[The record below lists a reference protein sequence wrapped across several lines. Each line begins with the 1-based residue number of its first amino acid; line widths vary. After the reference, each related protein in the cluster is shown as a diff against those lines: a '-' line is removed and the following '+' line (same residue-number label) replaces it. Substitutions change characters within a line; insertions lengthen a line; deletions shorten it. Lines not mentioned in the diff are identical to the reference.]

1 MRQADATSPN
11 QPGEGPGREW
21 VRAAVARFE
30 RPLISYVCHLVGRL
44 DVARDVVQEAFVRLC
59 GADRDDVEPR
69 LAPWLFTVSRNL
81 AIDHRRKERRMSLLD
96 ERHNDAFAS
105 DDPSPDDAAERDDS
119 VSAVLTCLAAL
130 PPVQQEV
137 IRLKFQHG
145 LSYKQIGEVL
155 NLTATNVG
163 FILHTALKTLR
174 TRLADGEEVRLGR

>member
-1 MRQADATSPN
+1 MRQADNPSPDGL
-11 QPGEGPGREW
+11 PAPAGREW
-21 VRAAVARFE
+21 VRAAVARYE
-30 RPLISYVCHLVGRL
+30 RPLVAYVRHLVGGL
-44 DVARDVVQEAFVRLC
+44 DVARDVVQETFVKLC

-81 AIDHRRKERRMSLLD
+81 AIDYRRKERRMSLLD
-96 ERHNDAFAS
+96 ERHDTFATE
-105 DDPSPDDAAERDDS
+105 DPGPGDAAERDDS
-119 VSAVLTCLAAL
+119 VSAVLQCLADL

-163 FILHTALKTLR
+163 FILHTGLKTLR
-174 TRLADGEEVRLGR
+174 ARLADGEEVRLSR